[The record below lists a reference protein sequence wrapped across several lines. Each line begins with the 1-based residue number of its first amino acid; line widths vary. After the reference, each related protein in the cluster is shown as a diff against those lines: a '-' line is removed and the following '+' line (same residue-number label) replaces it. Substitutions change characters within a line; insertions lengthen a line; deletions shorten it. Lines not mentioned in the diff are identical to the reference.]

1 MQKKDLGVFSEF
13 GVTETREAL
22 YGRLDQ
28 GKQFAKRASWY
39 DAIFS
44 GIVSMGRDEGLGEY
58 AIRLVMNIII
68 NIFIGLVSASITFV
82 YSAWGILNSFQSSWL
97 ETIIFIF
104 CCLSVAVSII
114 VSFVGCVYV
123 GGASIVVVASA
134 RNQALEGRQRA
145 SLRGHRE

>member
-1 MQKKDLGVFSEF
+1 MQKKELGIFSEF

-22 YGRLDQ
+22 YGRLEQ

-44 GIVSMGRDEGLGEY
+44 GFVSMSRDEGMGEY
-58 AIRLVMNIII
+58 LIRLIMNVII
-68 NIFIGLVSASITFV
+68 NIFFGLVSASITFI
-82 YSAWGILNSFQSSWL
+82 YSAWGIIQSFQSSWL
-97 ETIIFIF
+97 ETIIFTI
-104 CCLSVAVSII
+104 CVLSVALSII
-114 VSFVGCVYV
+114 ISFVGCVYV
-123 GGASIVVVASA
+123 GGASLVVVASA